1 MDLNHLSPKS
11 INYLVLLKIHL
22 LSWSLQIGFRFGSF
36 ECGSWLKLI
45 WLFIHIKYYQELQ
58 LDLNR
63 ATFFFWITAWVCKAW
78 NSDIED
84 FGERDE
90 KKQLLS
96 FCLGFLNMGLTG
108 KSLPNY
114 SSSIHEISLFNMLGV
129 NFKVEQILALRL
141 LKFKHLILEYF
152 KITDSLSVPSKVH
165 AWIIWW
171 FSNMCGII
179 NVLNLLRIC
188 V

>member
-1 MDLNHLSPKS
+1 M
-11 INYLVLLKIHL
+11 
-22 LSWSLQIGFRFGSF
+22 
-36 ECGSWLKLI
+36 
-45 WLFIHIKYYQELQ
+45 
-58 LDLNR
+58 
-63 ATFFFWITAWVCKAW
+63 CKAW

-114 SSSIHEISLFNMLGV
+114 SSSIREISLFNMLGV

-141 LKFKHLILEYF
+141 LKFKNLILEYF

-165 AWIIWW
+165 A
-171 FSNMCGII
+171 
-179 NVLNLLRIC
+179 
-188 V
+188 